1 MQKEEIL
8 ERARQEGVLGIDEET
23 RAMRDKGRLFGKTLF
38 CGVFLVIALL
48 AFAAGREIDY
58 GVRAMFLAYL
68 TGECYAAWRFKRSRL
83 QLFLAAAAGFVTVLA
98 LVEVACRML
107 GVAL

>member
-1 MQKEEIL
+1 MADYPFY
-8 ERARQEGVLGIDEET
+8 ARTVIPAGTYDGLDRDTTTVSI
-23 RAMRDKGRLFGKTLF
+23 RAMLVANELNKKFRGRTFF
-38 CGVFLVIALL
+38 
-48 AFAAGREIDY
+48 
-58 GVRAMFLAYL
+58 RAMFLAYL